1 MIIFK
6 KKKNI
11 QYNVK
16 PKPKFIVLRK
26 KAFYF
31 LVQCQHR
38 KISLTSFQI
47 KKYVTQTNGGR
58 SCFYFDLVRIV
69 LINQPLERLLEECE
83 EKTQEELEGEQEMG
97 KVMKLYFNLKFL
109 IKYSRQVNIWNKS

>member
-16 PKPKFIVLRK
+16 PKPKLK
-26 KAFYF
+26 KTFYF
-31 LVQCQHR
+31 LVPCQHR
-38 KISLTSFQI
+38 KISLIPFQI
-47 KKYVTQTNGGR
+47 KKYVTQMNGGR

-69 LINQPLERLLEECE
+69 LRSQPLERVWEECE
-83 EKTQEELEGEQEMG
+83 EKTQEEFEGEQEMG
-97 KVMKLYFNLKFL
+97 KVMKFYFNLKFL
-109 IKYSRQVNIWNKS
+109 IKYSRQVNIWDKS